1 MAKQSPLAFWI
12 KHIVLGVV
20 VIVGAIVVIHYDPT
34 VSEQTISSSA
44 QSPEQRDN
52 IRDNLSDFY
61 EEFRISSRD
70 PITELYGDYVIP
82 LETPNET
89 VAQKLIKMG
98 NVSFP
103 PQENWTGEQKV
114 RPFPKDSTLRTEALK
129 YVEEEGLTLIWDLN
143 QDFIIRHRFQ
153 SYNTLSGTMDEIRG
167 AVDSNFPERV
177 LVFLCHRKRALIITA
192 KPQDYL
198 IERCKKLTPDEF
210 YN

>member
-1 MAKQSPLAFWI
+1 MSKQSPLAFWT
-12 KHIVLGVV
+12 KHIILSAV
-20 VIVGAIVVIHYDPT
+20 VIVGAIVVIQYDPT
-34 VSEQTISSSA
+34 VSEQTIASSA

-52 IRDNLSDFY
+52 ISDNLSDFY

-70 PITELYGDYVIP
+70 PIAELYGDYVIP

-103 PQENWTGEQKV
+103 PQANWTGEQKV
-114 RPFPKDSTLRTEALK
+114 RAFPKDSTLRTEALK
-129 YVEEEGLTLIWDLN
+129 YVEEEGLSLIWDLN

-177 LVFLCHRKRALIITA
+177 LVFLCHRKRTLIITA